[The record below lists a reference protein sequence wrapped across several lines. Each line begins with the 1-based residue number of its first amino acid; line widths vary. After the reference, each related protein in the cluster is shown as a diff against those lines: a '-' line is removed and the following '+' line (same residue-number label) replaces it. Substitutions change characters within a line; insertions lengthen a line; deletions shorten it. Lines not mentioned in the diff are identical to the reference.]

1 MNIYICKFCKKDFQ
15 NRKPNK
21 VYCSQK
27 CYFANIAEVWRC
39 EKECAICKKCYIPT
53 HKKQT
58 YCGHKCHGKILREL
72 KKTSVIVSCIK
83 CCKQFE
89 RRISAISKN
98 GKIYCSREC
107 TKSPTTKICE
117 KCKKEYRISS
127 SKWKNSRFCTKSC
140 AKSGENHHFFG
151 KTGPTKGIKPWIAGL
166 TKETDQRV
174 ATMADKVSKKHKE
187 QFASG
192 ARSNKGENNP
202 NYGITS
208 NMRTPEQLD
217 RYSKASTERILNS
230 KSTKH
235 KRYIKGWHNSIKTIK
250 PMLFRSSLEKRM
262 MVCLDK
268 DTTVASYQYE
278 SFFIN
283 YSENKRYI
291 PDFLVTYNDGKKCLI
306 ETKGGQFLA
315 DDSTHKKT
323 QAALFY
329 CHEKGY
335 EYKIYSTKEIK
346 NYENLLKIFFSLHDL
361 KKELQ
366 EYKNES

>member
-1 MNIYICKFCKKDFQ
+1 MNTYNCKFCKKDFK
-15 NRKPNK
+15 NRKLNK

-39 EKECAICKKCYIPT
+39 EKECAICKKSYIPT
-53 HKKQT
+53 HKKQL

-72 KKTSVIVSCIK
+72 KKNSIIVSCIK
-83 CCKQFE
+83 CYKKFE
-89 RRISAISKN
+89 RRVSAISKN

-107 TKSPTTKICE
+107 TKSPSTKICE
-117 KCKKEYRISS
+117 KCKKEYAISS
-127 SKWKNSRFCTKSC
+127 SRWKNSRFCTRSC

-151 KTGPTKGIKPWIAGL
+151 KVGPTKGMKPWLIGL
-166 TKETDQRV
+166 TKETDERV
-174 ATMADKVSKKHKE
+174 AAMAGKVSKRHKE

-192 ARSNKGENNP
+192 ARSNKGERNP
-202 NYGITS
+202 NYGITAS
-208 NMRTPEQLD
+208 MRTPEQLD

-230 KSTKH
+230 KSIKH
-235 KRYIKGWHNSIKTIK
+235 KKYIKGWHNSPKTIK

-268 DTTVASYQYE
+268 DTSVVSYQYE
-278 SFFIN
+278 SFFIKYN
-283 YSENKRYI
+283 QNKRYI
-291 PDFLVTYNDGKKCLI
+291 PDFLVTYTDNKKHLI

-315 DDSTHKKT
+315 EDSTQNKT
-323 QAALFY
+323 QAALIY
-329 CHEKGY
+329 CDEKGY

-361 KKELQ
+361 KKELH
-366 EYKNES
+366 EFKNES